1 MRKSGN
7 GRPEV
12 CATNILSTIRGEVAY
27 ERIKGVDGRLHD
39 QPMNTAAG
47 EAQTDAERQLEI
59 FEPRIDVDHIEVTSN
74 EHGDFTYDIQLSRKE
89 GEK

>member
-7 GRPEV
+7 SRPEV
-12 CATNILSTIRGEVAY
+12 CATNILSTIR
-27 ERIKGVDGRLHD
+27 GVDGRLHD

-59 FEPRIDVDHIEVTSN
+59 FEPRIDVDHIEVAGN